1 MLALASRSV
10 FTITVAYRARLHIK
24 GVRDRDGI
32 KWQKIEA
39 TRALEEKSMTLVVV
53 LDGVKDVE
61 IIRR

>member
-1 MLALASRSV
+1 MKE
-10 FTITVAYRARLHIK
+10 F
-24 GVRDRDGI
+24 RDGI